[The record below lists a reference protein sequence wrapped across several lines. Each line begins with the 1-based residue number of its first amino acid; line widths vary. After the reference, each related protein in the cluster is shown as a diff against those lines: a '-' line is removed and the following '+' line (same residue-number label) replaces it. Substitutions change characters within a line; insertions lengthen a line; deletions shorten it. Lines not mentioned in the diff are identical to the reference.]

1 LCVIFCCQL
10 AVAAENALPEKALWS
25 RNMGQSGMRRIF
37 ATGGELGEL
46 INRQV
51 GYQVSQRLATSASR
65 PGLPDVG
72 HTRIDGFVAQVDS
85 LLPFTPGPA
94 LPVSARIL
102 ARSAKRF
109 EKDKVHSRNDRL
121 DLGILFAP
129 SVNSFVTVGVAMENT
144 QVDLKFVDGET
155 SGFAMGPRLDAGVK
169 FNDVL
174 AMIVR
179 MEDLVFRGDSH
190 VRVPTPGG
198 LLAVFRNVE
207 NHRSFVQVE
216 NIVRFT
222 RAQLEWLPAGI
233 QLGGMAG
240 VHYLDTWHESQ
251 VDSQGRT
258 VSEPFGSHERLGIFR
273 TGVYLSKNLGNSGRW
288 NTYGELLWDNEFDTN
303 LHGVID
309 ERNSGL
315 MRLSLAYGPGPGK
328 RLSLE
333 YQGSWNADGTRKRN
347 NLVFSVVL
355 DF

>member
-1 LCVIFCCQL
+1 
-10 AVAAENALPEKALWS
+10 
-25 RNMGQSGMRRIF
+25 MRRIF

-51 GYQVSQRLATSASR
+51 SYQVSQRLNASSPR
-65 PGLPDVG
+65 PGLPDAT
-72 HTRIDGFVAQVDS
+72 HTRIDGYVAQVDS
-85 LLPFTPGPA
+85 LLPFNPGPE

-144 QVDLKFVDGET
+144 RVDLKFIDGET
-155 SGFAMGPRLDAGVK
+155 SGFAMGPRLDAGLK

-179 MEDLVFRGDSH
+179 MEDLVFRGDNH

-198 LLAVFRNVE
+198 LLAVSRDVE

-216 NIVRFT
+216 NIARFT
-222 RAQLEWLPAGI
+222 RAQLDWLPAGM

-251 VDSQGRT
+251 VDSLGR
-258 VSEPFGSHERLGIFR
+258 VVIEPFGLHERLGIFR
-273 TGVYLSKNLGNSGRW
+273 TGVYLATNLGNSGRW

-303 LHGVID
+303 MHTLID
-309 ERNSGL
+309 ERNSYL
-315 MRLSLAYGPGPGK
+315 MRLSFAYVPGPGK

-347 NLVFSVVL
+347 NMVISAVL